1 MTPELAAAVPKR
13 VAPPTNPLV
22 SIVIKCLNEEKN
34 IERCIRSLMTQA
46 GCDAE
51 IILADCLSSDR
62 TIEIARGFPI
72 RIVQLLDPATRGC
85 AAAGQLGWQYA
96 RGEFLCLLDA
106 DMQLCPGFL
115 PAALDALERDPSLAG
130 VGGVLIEMSSAI
142 EYRERLRR
150 PNSDMHPGFVQRL
163 TGLVVYRMA
172 ALGQDGYF
180 MDRNLKAQEELDA
193 GLRLRARGWRLR
205 ILPLA
210 NVWHYGHTNSSL
222 RLHVRRWRSQVSD
235 GGGQLLRAA
244 VARAKRPADLTSS
257 LLACR
262 FQLLTIGWWTLLC
275 ILLAVAGSGH
285 PLGVLAPIVFGLPFT
300 ALLVRK
306 RDLTRVL
313 HSFIGWNITAAGLLR
328 GLASRRVPPRERL
341 PSIALQEPAGR

>member
-1 MTPELAAAVPKR
+1 MAPELAAAELKRAVPP
-13 VAPPTNPLV
+13 ATPLV

-34 IERCIRSLMTQA
+34 IERCIWSLLTQA

-62 TIEIARGFPI
+62 TVEIARRFPI

-85 AAAGQLGWQYA
+85 GAAGQLGWQHA

-115 PAALDALERDPSLAG
+115 PAALDALERDASLAG
-130 VGGVLIEMSSAI
+130 VGGLLIEMSSAL

-150 PNSDMHPGFVQRL
+150 PNSDTRPGFAQML
-163 TGLVVYRMA
+163 AGLVVYRMA

-180 MDRNLKAQEELDA
+180 MDRNLKSQEELDA

-210 NVWHYGHTNSSL
+210 NVWHFGHADPSL
-222 RLHVRRWRSQVSD
+222 HLHLRRWRSQMSD
-235 GGGQLLRAA
+235 GWGQLLRAA
-244 VARAKRPADLTSS
+244 VVRARRPADLTSS
-257 LLACR
+257 LVACR
-262 FQLLTIGWWTLLC
+262 FQLVTIGWWTLLW
-275 ILLAVAGSGH
+275 ILLALAASGH
-285 PLGVLAPIVFGLPFT
+285 PLGVLAPITFALPFV

-306 RDLTRVL
+306 RELERVL
-313 HSFIGWNITAAGLLR
+313 HSFVGWNITAAGLLR
-328 GLASRRVPPRERL
+328 GLASRRVPPRTPL
-341 PSIALQEPAGR
+341 PSIVLQEPGGQ